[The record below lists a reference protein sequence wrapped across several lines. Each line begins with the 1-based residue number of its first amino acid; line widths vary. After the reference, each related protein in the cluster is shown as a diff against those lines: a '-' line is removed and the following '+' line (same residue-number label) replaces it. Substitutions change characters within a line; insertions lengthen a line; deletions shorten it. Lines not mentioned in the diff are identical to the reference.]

1 MVAVLLS
8 RDILL
13 VDSSVSHH
21 PLSSVSAVASSSN
34 FQMSSWIIFLT
45 LVNGS
50 PAATCCSKSAN
61 IRLPLILARSVRKAV
76 IFARKAGLRS
86 PLRSCAN
93 AVPTRAFV
101 CTSAGKYFSPAPAT
115 ASLEIISIALL
126 MVSISSARNF
136 CRLSKSAVLTS
147 HRAVVSAR
155 YFSSSARSSSVTALS
170 PSVVALSFIF
180 LPLVV
185 LFFEISFSAIS
196 VLSESCWIMASKA
209 CCVFSSSI
217 SSSYFFVLN
226 SSPSFSSIS
235 TTPPL

>member
-45 LVNGS
+45 LVKGS
-50 PAATCCSKSAN
+50 PAATCCCKSAKT
-61 IRLPLILARSVRKAV
+61 RLPLILARSLRKAS
-76 IFARKAGLRS
+76 IFARRAGLRS
-86 PLRSCAN
+86 PLRSCAKT
-93 AVPTRAFV
+93 VPCCVLV
-101 CTSAGKYFSPAPAT
+101 CASAGKYLSPAPDT
-115 ASLEIISIALL
+115 ASLEMISIALL
-126 MVSISSARNF
+126 MASISSARSF

-147 HRAVVSAR
+147 QRAVVSAK

-170 PSVVALSFIF
+170 PSVVAFNFIF
-180 LPLVV
+180 LPLVA

-196 VLSESCWIMASKA
+196 MLS
-209 CCVFSSSI
+209 
-217 SSSYFFVLN
+217 LN
-226 SSPSFSSIS
+226 C
-235 TTPPL
+235 